1 MFVTADLVALSVQ
14 GVGGTLAA
22 IAAGNHKD
30 PTKGGRI
37 MLGGIVF
44 QMLAITIYMVLAVEF
59 VYRFW
64 YDKPFKGRYDFS
76 APGRSGLDH
85 NVKLML
91 VGSALSSLMIYV
103 RCVVRLNLTS
113 IRYL

>member
-14 GVGGTLAA
+14 GVGGALAA
-22 IAAGNHKD
+22 IAAGNKKD
-30 PTKGGRI
+30 PEKGGRI

-44 QMLAITIYMVLAVEF
+44 QMLTITIYMGLAIEF

-64 YDKPFKGRYDFS
+64 YNKPFKGRDD
-76 APGRSGLDH
+76 APSGRHTLDH

-91 VGSALSSLMIYV
+91 VGSSLSSLLIYV
-103 RCVVRLNLTS
+103 RCALRV
-113 IRYL
+113 